1 MERVGGIEP
10 PSPAWKAGVIA
21 FIRYPQAIESKE
33 VLEIEV
39 FLSAIFCLSTDRVQT
54 PKLSD
59 RREL

>member
-21 FIRYPQAIESKE
+21 FIRYPQAIESKKG
-33 VLEIEV
+33 LEIEV
-39 FLSAIFCLSTDRVQT
+39 FLRAMFCLSTDPVQT